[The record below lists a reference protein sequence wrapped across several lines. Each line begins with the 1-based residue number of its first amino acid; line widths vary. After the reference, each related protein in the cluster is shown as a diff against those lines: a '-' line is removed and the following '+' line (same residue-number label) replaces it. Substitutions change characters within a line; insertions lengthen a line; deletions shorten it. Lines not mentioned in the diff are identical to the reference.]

1 MTREMEVKWHDL
13 TQVPD
18 NTNLFSG
25 KEKNRNLQDLK
36 YN

>member
-25 KEKNRNLQDLK
+25 KEKKSKFTRLK
-36 YN
+36 V